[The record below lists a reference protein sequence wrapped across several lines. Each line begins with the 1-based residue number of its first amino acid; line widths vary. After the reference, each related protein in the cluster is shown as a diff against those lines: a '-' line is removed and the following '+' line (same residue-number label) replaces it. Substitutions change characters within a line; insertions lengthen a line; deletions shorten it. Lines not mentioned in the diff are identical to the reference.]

1 MPYFYPLSRCQRC
14 NQIFFSRPKI
24 NYLIHSRLR
33 LRVYTRPRVSRT
45 SSKRGSLAVEQN
57 IDDGEGEEEEE
68 GRGGGGK
75 TTTSCSLVYTKYNR
89 SPQLSSETSA
99 STRPPSS
106 SLPMS
111 IEIEARVARARNDTR
126 WPLRFKAPDICGIKK
141 LFPMNGRR
149 SVVSARM
156 LG

>member
-57 IDDGEGEEEEE
+57 IDDGEGEE
-68 GRGGGGK
+68 GRGEGVK
-75 TTTSCSLVYTKYNR
+75 PPRRALLYTQNITDRHNYQAKRPLRPVHPPPPSQCRSRSKLASLVPATIPGGLCGLK
-89 SPQLSSETSA
+89 PPTSA
-99 STRPPSS
+99 ESKSS
-106 SLPMS
+106 
-111 IEIEARVARARNDTR
+111 
-126 WPLRFKAPDICGIKK
+126 FQ
-141 LFPMNGRR
+141 
-149 SVVSARM
+149 
-156 LG
+156 